1 MANEK
6 VKRDKLTDD
15 ELKLLYKKRDEAID
29 LVLHNK
35 GADRGKIVVG
45 MKWLYGLAKM
55 SEPRVLIFDSPFA
68 CQVAANY
75 LQEASLDSSDKEL
88 EEAINAKVQKLLK
101 AKTITKLPW
110 FDFSNIG
117 LAADSGRLAFY
128 DFFREIGVVSLD
140 LFVKYK
146 ELLQA
151 GVFDCITL
159 AVTRNNVTTEVCIV
173 TTPPVQV
180 NLNSQ
185 NRLHSTNG
193 GATVYRDGF
202 KQFFLNGVPV
212 PRSLVETPAEK
223 LDPQILLKEKDVE
236 IRREIVRKI
245 GIERVCQKLN
255 SKVVDKQG
263 DYELLLLDL
272 GDGRRRPYLKMKN
285 PSIQTYH
292 IEGVPVEIKTVK
304 DALEWRNGRTD
315 PPAILT

>member
-6 VKRDKLTDD
+6 VKRDKLTDE

-35 GADRGKIVVG
+35 GADRDKIIKG
-45 MKWLYGLAKM
+45 MKWLYGLANM

-68 CQVAANY
+68 CQVAADY
-75 LQEASLDSSDKEL
+75 LQEASLDASDKAL
-88 EEAINAKVQKLLK
+88 EEAVKAKAKKLLE
-101 AKTITKLPW
+101 AKTVVRLPW
-110 FDFSNIG
+110 VDFSNIG

-128 DFFREIGVVSLD
+128 DFFREIGVVQLD

-173 TTPPVQV
+173 TTPPVEV

-185 NRLHSTNG
+185 NRLHSATG

-223 LDPQILLKEKDVE
+223 LDPATLLKEKDVE

-245 GIERVCQKLN
+245 GIERVCMKLN
-255 SKVVDKQG
+255 AEVVDKQ
-263 DYELLLLDL
+263 DNYELLLLDL
-272 GDGRRRPYLKMKN
+272 QDGRRRPYLKMLN
-285 PSIQTYH
+285 PSINTYH

-304 DALEWRNGRTD
+304 EALEWRNGRTD
-315 PPAILT
+315 PPAVLT